1 MDVRDNDEA
10 VANLQKQFPDREV
23 IYLQTDVS
31 DNANVR
37 RSFDLAQEKFG
48 HLDIVIGN
56 AGIADESKP
65 ERTIQINLVRKKMV
79 KWK

>member
-1 MDVRDNDEA
+1 MLDIRDNENTI
-10 VANLQKQFPDREV
+10 ANLQKEFPDKEV

-31 DNANVR
+31 DSINVR
-37 RSFDLAQEKFG
+37 HSFEQATDKFG

-65 ERTIQINLVRKKMV
+65 ERTILINLVNY
-79 KWK
+79 